1 MPELTRTIFT
11 PLPLSTIYPRRW
23 LLAQLQTQAQ
33 GLTGHLDEFWSD
45 VADSGWIGG
54 HAESWERAPYW
65 LDGLVPL
72 AFLLK
77 DERLIGKV
85 HRWMD
90 FILDHQQ
97 EDGWLGPVRDATY
110 GYEHDPWPVSVF
122 LKALTQYQE
131 ATADPRILPAM
142 KQFLACLQTR
152 LTQQPLKSWAM
163 MRSADLLLSVYWLH
177 ERTDEGWL
185 LDLAHLIQQQSYDW
199 QAHFAHFAYQEQ
211 QAQWSHEAHVV
222 NNSMAIKQPAVWSRL
237 THHEQQRQA
246 SLEIIDLLDRS
257 HGQVTGV
264 FSGDEVLA
272 GKNPSQGTELC
283 AVVEYLFSLE
293 VLLTML
299 GEPALADRLER
310 IAFNALPA
318 TFKPDMWAH
327 QYDQQV
333 NQVLCAVSEDRI
345 YTTNG
350 PEANLFGLAPNF
362 GCCTANMHQGW
373 PKFAAHLWMQTQDGG
388 LAAIS
393 YAPCTVTTTVADD
406 IPVTMDVI
414 TDYPFAETIQLV
426 ISVERPARFPLALHI
441 PAWAEGATLTGATQE
456 SHPVQ
461 PGTFYRIEREWS
473 GSVSLILQL
482 PMHVQTQ
489 TRYHQS
495 IALERGPL
503 VYALKIGE
511 SWRRLRGELPAANW
525 EVFPTGPWNY
535 ALAVDRMSP
544 ESSCRVLIHEFTG
557 SPFASEQAPVSLNV
571 QGKQIPEWTLEH
583 NAAGPPPQSPVTST
597 EPLETLTLIPYGCT
611 NLRVTEF
618 PVLG

>member
-1 MPELTRTIFT
+1 MQRLAENMFT
-11 PLPLSTIYPRRW
+11 PLPLGSIHSRRW

-33 GLTGHLDEFWSD
+33 GLTGHLDEFWPD

-54 HAESWERAPYW
+54 RAESWERAPYW

-72 AFLLK
+72 AFLLQ

-85 HRWMD
+85 HRWID
-90 FILDHQQ
+90 FILNHQQ

-110 GYEHDPWPVSVF
+110 GYEHDPWPVSII

-131 ATADPRILPAM
+131 ATADPRVLPAM
-142 KQFLACLQTR
+142 KRLLACLQTR
-152 LTQQPLKSWAM
+152 ITQQPLTSWAM
-163 MRSADLLLSVYWLH
+163 MRSADLVLSVYWLH
-177 ERTDEGWL
+177 ERTGEDWL
-185 LDLAHLIQQQSYDW
+185 LDLARLIQQQSYDW
-199 QAHFAHFAYQEQ
+199 QAHFAHFAYQER

-237 THHEQQRQA
+237 TQHKQQRRA
-246 SLEIIDLLDRS
+246 SLEIIGLLDRF

-293 VLLTML
+293 VLLTIL

-373 PKFAAHLWMQTQDGG
+373 PKYAAHLWMHTRDGG

-393 YAPCTVTTTVADD
+393 YAPCTVTTTVAGNV
-406 IPVTMDVI
+406 PVTLDVI

-426 ISVERPARFPLALHI
+426 VSVDRPARFPLVLHI
-441 PAWAEGATLTGATQE
+441 PAWAEGATVTDANQE
-456 SHPVQ
+456 SQPVQ
-461 PGTFYRIEREWS
+461 PGTFSRLEREWS
-473 GSVSLILQL
+473 GSVSLTLQL
-482 PMHVQTQ
+482 PMHVQAQ

-503 VYALKIGE
+503 VYALKIDE
-511 SWRRLRGELPAANW
+511 AWRQLRGEPPAADW
-525 EVFPTGPWNY
+525 EVFPTSPWNY
-535 ALAVDRMSP
+535 ALAVDRVSP
-544 ESSCRVLIHEFTG
+544 EPSCRVLFHEFTS

-571 QGKQIPEWTLEH
+571 QGKQIPAWTLER
-583 NAAGPPPQSPVTST
+583 NAAGSLPESPVTST
-597 EPLETLTLIPYGCT
+597 QPLEALMLIPYGCT
-611 NLRVTEF
+611 SLRVTEF
-618 PVLG
+618 PVLS